1 MSQTFGQY
9 FRELRLVR
17 GIGLRQY
24 SRMID
29 IYSSQMS
36 KIESGKI
43 SPPNTIAKVKQF
55 ILPLNPTQNEKTLLI
70 QKAYEFHVERV
81 MAKIRK
87 DFAP

>member
-1 MSQTFGQY
+1 MNQTFGQY
-9 FRELRLVR
+9 FRELRYSR
-17 GIGLRQY
+17 GISLSQY
-24 SRMID
+24 AEALG
-29 IYSSQMS
+29 IYRENLS
-36 KIESGKI
+36 KLENGKT

-55 ILPLNPTQNEKTLLI
+55 ILPLNPTQIEKTLLI